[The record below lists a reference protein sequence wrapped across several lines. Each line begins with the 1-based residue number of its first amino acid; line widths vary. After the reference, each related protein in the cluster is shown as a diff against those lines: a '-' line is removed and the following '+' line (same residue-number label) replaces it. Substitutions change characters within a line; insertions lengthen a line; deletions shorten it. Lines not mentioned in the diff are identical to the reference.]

1 MLLQIIT
8 DSANAIQ
15 QTVTAVSTTLPPV
28 TPPTQEKM
36 SLMELIMKGG
46 WIMIPIGILSAVA
59 VFFAVERAI
68 TIAKA
73 SKIDAN
79 FMAQIR
85 DLLTTNK
92 MDAAISLC
100 KGKNTPI
107 ARLLLK
113 GLKRIGK
120 PIKEIESAVE
130 SEGRLEIYKLEKN
143 LNWLGIISGVAPMLG
158 FVGTISGVIKIFY
171 EISVEKNIS
180 IDIIAGGLYEK
191 MITSATGLVVGIF
204 AHICFHYLNSRI
216 DRISYYLESSA
227 VDFLD
232 LIQEPAA

>member
-15 QTVTAVSTTLPPV
+15 QTASTITNTIQPV
-28 TPPTQEKM
+28 VPPTVQQKM

-46 WIMIPIGILSAVA
+46 WIMIPIGILSVVA
-59 VFFAVERAI
+59 VFFAIERAI
-68 TIAKA
+68 TIARA
-73 SKIDAN
+73 SRIDSN

-85 DLLTTNK
+85 DFLTSNK
-92 MDAAISLC
+92 MEAAIALC
-100 KGKNTPI
+100 KSKNTPI

-130 SEGRLEIYKLEKN
+130 SEGRLEIYKLERN
-143 LNWLGIISGVAPMLG
+143 LNWLGIIAGVAPMLG

-232 LIQEPAA
+232 LIQEPA